1 MANADDQTRET
12 GTEAERAEEAG
23 GGGDENRG
31 WTRGIKGRGVS
42 GGCASG
48 SLLPTPGQA
57 YDGSLRVSSERHGQ
71 SGP

>member
-71 SGP
+71 SDP